1 MRHCQS
7 LSGNAISQ
15 PLETSGPT
23 WNCSTFFQ
31 GWEDPISPMVQPL
44 SPREGGSQIIPVT
57 SLTKQSRV
65 RFRVMLRW
73 FGCLHPG
80 SRLCSI
86 HHYLTVQSIQQGD
99 TEMQQ
104 VNQEERY
111 DNKSANLL
119 QTDLHQI
126 YKSHSSDKGLIWCTK
141 IPFKTTVKNRKYSD
155 NYIQF
160 HFSFIENKDSPHLQC
175 VICREVLANISWKPF
190 LMAYGLEQQ
199 LYVF

>member
-15 PLETSGPT
+15 PLETSGPM

-65 RFRVMLRW
+65 HFRVMLRW

-86 HHYLTVQSIQQGD
+86 HHYLTVESIQQGD

-111 DNKSANLL
+111 NKSANLL

-126 YKSHSSDKGLIWCTK
+126 CKSYSFDKGLIWCTK
-141 IPFKTTVKNRKYSD
+141 ISFKLQLK
-155 NYIQF
+155 
-160 HFSFIENKDSPHLQC
+160 IENIVTIIYNFTFHLLRIKTLHTCNVLFAEKCLQTSAGNLFSWLMRTI
-175 VICREVLANISWKPF
+175 ICF
-190 LMAYGLEQQ
+190 
-199 LYVF
+199 